1 MIQFMRV
8 LAAMLLAGFLAACGG
23 GGGSPGATTGNGGTS
38 GGGTGGGTT
47 TPSPTVTVSLVDG
60 AGVSTSVVT
69 SSKSTFARATV
80 TDSAGQKVAGTVV
93 TFTSDASL
101 VKFVPSSGSAL
112 TDANGVASVQVLPAS
127 ATAAGAGTVTADVL
141 VGGKAATGSVSFQ
154 VPQTTADSPSARV
167 ADFALY
173 LDRNTLANA
182 GTNTAKLTV
191 VAVDSSNNV
200 VPGAAVTVSTDKNS
214 VYMPNGT
221 ATDSNGTYTGQV
233 GIGADRTDRTITA
246 TVTVNNKTKTTS
258 FNVIGSRITLQSA
271 PSAPAPGQSGTATA
285 SVTDSAGNPIANVPV
300 TFTGTV
306 PGLQGQVVNTN
317 ATGQATKSF
326 VAPTTA
332 GVYTIGASGSGVI
345 AADYQLQVFSS
356 AVPVATIPA
365 GAVPSLAASPNVL
378 SVNAPGSTASR
389 SSLRFLFLDGQNQ
402 PVQNVRVR
410 FVDVTTGLP
419 AVGASISS
427 GSSTLYTDA
436 SGTVTAQYI
445 AGQNSSPTN
454 GVTVRAC
461 YSAGDFA
468 SAGDCPNKVDATLT
482 VAGQALA
489 ISIGDDNLLTKGP
502 GTYIKR
508 FAVTVADAAGR
519 AVPNAPVDISVD
531 LTHYGKGNFGQ
542 SIPPVPLSLTQSY
555 PDATTAP
562 TSSRVWCANEDINR
576 NGNVDPGE
584 NINGSVDTNG
594 QPTLEPRKADLI
606 VSYDDPSVTTTNSS
620 GVLVIKVE
628 YSQRFA
634 TWLAYKVRVTASV
647 AGSQGMAERLF
658 ITDALQDDLEN
669 GSFLLPAYGYGS
681 CSQPN

>member
-1 MIQFMRV
+1 MIQFMRL
-8 LAAMLLAGFLAACGG
+8 LAAVLLAGFLAACGG
-23 GGGSPGATTGNGGTS
+23 GGGSAGATGGNGSGS
-38 GGGTGGGTT
+38 GGSGGSGGSTDT
-47 TPSPTVTVSLVDG
+47 ATPR
-60 AGVSTSVVT
+60 VV
-69 SSKSTFARATV
+69 
-80 TDSAGQKVAGTVV
+80 
-93 TFTSDASL
+93 
-101 VKFVPSSGSAL
+101 
-112 TDANGVASVQVLPAS
+112 
-127 ATAAGAGTVTADVL
+127 
-141 VGGKAATGSVSFQ
+141 
-154 VPQTTADSPSARV
+154 
-167 ADFALY
+167 DFAVY

-182 GTNTAKLTV
+182 GTSTAKLTV
-191 VAVDSSNNV
+191 IPVDANNNV
-200 VPGAAVTVSTDKNS
+200 VPGAAVTVSTDKGAVFTPS
-214 VYMPNGT
+214 ASTTDGT
-221 ATDSNGTYTGQV
+221 GTYTGQI
-233 GIGADRTDRTITA
+233 GIGADKTDRTVTA
-246 TVTVNNKTKTTS
+246 TVTVNGKTKTTS
-258 FNVIGSRITLQSA
+258 VNVVGSRITLQST
-271 PSAPAPGQSGTATA
+271 PSAPAPGQAGTVTAT
-285 SVTDSAGNPIANVPV
+285 VVDSASNPIANVPV

-306 PGLQGQVVNTN
+306 SGLQGQVVTTN
-317 ATGQATKSF
+317 AQGQATKSF
-326 VAPTTA
+326 TAPATA
-332 GVYTIGASGSGVI
+332 GAYTIGASGSGVI
-345 AADYQLQVFSS
+345 AGDYQLQVFSS
-356 AVPVATIPA
+356 AVPVATIPD

-378 SVNAPGSTASR
+378 SVNAPGSTTSR
-389 SSLRFLFLDGQNQ
+389 SSLRFLFLDNQNR

-427 GSSTLYTDA
+427 GGSTLYTDA

-454 GVTVRAC
+454 GVRVRAC
-461 YSAGDFA
+461 YSANDFT
-468 SAGDCPNKVDATLT
+468 SGTDCPSNVEATLT

-489 ISIGDDNLLTKGP
+489 VSIGDDNLLTKGP

-531 LTHYGKGNFGQ
+531 LTHYGKGNFSQ
-542 SIPPVPLSLTQSY
+542 TVPPVPLGLTQSF

-562 TSSRVWCANEDINR
+562 TATRVWCANEDINR

-606 VSYDDPSVTTTNSS
+606 VSYDDPSVTSTNSS

-658 ITDALQDDLEN
+658 VTDFVRDDLEN
-669 GSFLLPAYGYGS
+669 GSFWTPAYGYGS
-681 CSQPN
+681 CSSPN